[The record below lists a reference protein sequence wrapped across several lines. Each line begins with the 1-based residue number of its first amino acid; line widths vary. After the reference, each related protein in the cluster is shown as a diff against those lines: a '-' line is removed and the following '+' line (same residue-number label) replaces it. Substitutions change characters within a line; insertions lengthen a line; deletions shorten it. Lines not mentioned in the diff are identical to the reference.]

1 MKKAMQSVQRWTGNG
16 NLSMYTI
23 LNQGRVSFSFRNYE
37 LKWVKRL
44 YLVYLAVK
52 IVLNADVIFS

>member
-1 MKKAMQSVQRWTGNG
+1 MQSVQRWTGNG